1 MNVGRLDRKVTIQ
14 QVARSRDVYGGWTET
29 WSDFAV
35 VWASITWQTAGER
48 LNVARETSTTKGIFY
63 IRYMDGITDDMR
75 IVYGGNWDIID
86 VVYKDRRRSIE
97 ITAEKKDS

>member
-14 QVARSRDVYGGWTET
+14 RVANTRVNAGFSENWT
-29 WSDFAV
+29 DFAV
-35 VWASITWQTAGER
+35 VWASVTWQKAGER
-48 LNVARETSTTKGIFY
+48 LEQARETSTTRAIFY

-75 IVYGGNWDIID
+75 LNFQSANWDILD

-97 ITAEKKDS
+97 ITAEKKD